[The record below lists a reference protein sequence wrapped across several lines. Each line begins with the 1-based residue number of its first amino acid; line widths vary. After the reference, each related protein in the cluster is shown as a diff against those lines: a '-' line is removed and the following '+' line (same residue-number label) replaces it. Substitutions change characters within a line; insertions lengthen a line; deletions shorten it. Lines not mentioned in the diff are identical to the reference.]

1 MLYIKILISLL
12 MVAGFIFVMLKIES
26 NKLNNRNIIEKIL
39 KGE

>member
-12 MVAGFIFVMLKIES
+12 MVAGFIFVMFKIES
-26 NKLNNRNIIEKIL
+26 NKLNNRDIIEKIL